1 MASTSDELDTLLQDD
16 GYSAAEV
23 IEAATSLLSDPEWAQ
38 ENPKR
43 VTAVLRAT
51 QREDGSQVDAVD
63 VVKFIA
69 SVQRVVGKYAHSHNA
84 EMSPSTA
91 SAKGSFGWATA
102 QR

>member
-51 QREDGSQVDAVD
+51 QREDGSQVDAVH

-69 SVQRVVGKYAHSHNA
+69 SVQRVVGKDVLSQGTWRVDGLRVMHFITYHI
-84 EMSPSTA
+84 
-91 SAKGSFGWATA
+91 
-102 QR
+102 Q